1 MEEEDHT
8 PLEGTDQPK
17 DDDDKQSKDIPDS
30 SKRKSSRFAFDWD
43 SDYSSRQK
51 SEKAMRKLDLQHRML
66 ELKHQWKLLRADND
80 SNSDDFALTE
90 VAGERRKK
98 SKAVYEK
105 SPIKPERFPGKDFN
119 RWELW
124 VKHYKSV
131 ARANGWSDQ
140 QAIAAL
146 PACLTSW
153 AVEEFETVP
162 RKYIEKL
169 PGELS
174 PTFSHLLE
182 VLKPKMQQYRRPRA
196 TRSGF
201 KAVKQGENETLREYF
216 RRVRYLGDLA
226 LSEKTID
233 ERDKDL
239 RDQFLD
245 GLFDAR
251 LQQKLYEDEA
261 NRNFCE
267 VLQRAQELELIQKNA
282 RDAELRREKP
292 VRGEKVR
299 YVADD
304 ADSDEVV
311 RASFQSF
318 PSQVEEKFV
327 ALQTSMST
335 VANRLDKLDHT
346 IAKQGE
352 ANHQM
357 MKALGENLT
366 QGFNQMNNNL
376 SQMPAA
382 ISAAMAASMGD
393 LKAALV
399 GAIGGAQSRG
409 GGQFQQCV
417 QQPSQPLQQQSNFT
431 SRNNH
436 MGHVSLSNPPPSRAE
451 CFECKEIGHF
461 ARECPRRIRS
471 EHLNWAQLEPQQ

>member
-1 MEEEDHT
+1 
-8 PLEGTDQPK
+8 
-17 DDDDKQSKDIPDS
+17 
-30 SKRKSSRFAFDWD
+30 
-43 SDYSSRQK
+43 
-51 SEKAMRKLDLQHRML
+51 
-66 ELKHQWKLLRADND
+66 
-80 SNSDDFALTE
+80 
-90 VAGERRKK
+90 
-98 SKAVYEK
+98 
-105 SPIKPERFPGKDFN
+105 
-119 RWELW
+119 
-124 VKHYKSV
+124 
-131 ARANGWSDQ
+131 
-140 QAIAAL
+140 
-146 PACLTSW
+146 
-153 AVEEFETVP
+153 
-162 RKYIEKL
+162 
-169 PGELS
+169 
-174 PTFSHLLE
+174 
-182 VLKPKMQQYRRPRA
+182 MQQYRSPRA
-196 TRSGF
+196 TRSEF
-201 KAVKQGENETLREYF
+201 KAVKQGGNETLREYF

-239 RDQFLD
+239 RDQLLE
-245 GLFDAR
+245 GIFDAR
-251 LQQKLYEDEA
+251 LQQKLYKNEA

-267 VLQRAQELELIQKNA
+267 VLQRTQEFELIQKTA

-299 YVADD
+299 YVPDD

-318 PSQVEEKFV
+318 LSQVEEKFV

-335 VANRLDKLDHT
+335 VANRFDKLDHHT
-346 IAKQGE
+346 KQGE

-357 MKALGENLT
+357 MKSLGENLT

-399 GAIGGAQSRG
+399 GAIDGAQNRG
-409 GGQFQQCV
+409 GGQFQQCA
-417 QQPSQPLQQQSNFT
+417 QQPSQPLQQQSNFS

-436 MGHVSLSNPPPSRAE
+436 MGHVSLSNPPPSGAG

-461 ARECPRRIRS
+461 AREYPRRTRS